1 MSNIDNLEYHPIPGL
16 EQLPECDDNE
26 KTGEPIDLYGIDA
39 CREHDESIRKE
50 GHQRVNQNSGEV
62 EWYTPPWLLERVKRI
77 LGDIDLDPASCST
90 ANINVGAKQFFTKE
104 SDSLNREWNGVV
116 WMNHPYGKGEKPC
129 KKLKTTGEYR
139 CNKNACKDRGYH
151 IDHDVPGNTEWVAKF
166 VNEFMIGN
174 ITKAGCITF
183 ASTSENWFRPLY
195 NFHQVWLYDRVAF
208 VDKGGNE
215 GKQTTKGSVLT
226 FMGVNKQDL
235 EREFADIGKVK

>member
-1 MSNIDNLEYHPIPGL
+1 M
-16 EQLPECDDNE
+16 
-26 KTGEPIDLYGIDA
+26 
-39 CREHDESIRKE
+39 
-50 GHQRVNQNSGEV
+50 
-62 EWYTPPWLLERVKRI
+62 LERVKRI